1 MRSEERFGG
10 RTPASCAATSL
21 RQLTKSAS
29 GDAEEPGVSAVRVNA
44 GARGMVVR
52 IDWEKVWKKLPAA
65 PFCFLG
71 FAFARAWAEVPY
83 LSPQASFPFQ
93 TGSLSLW
100 FDGATAVALAAFALG
115 ANRIAPLSSRRHV
128 LLVTVLLHLASNC
141 LSLCTHLLPSTAPF
155 LSLPAVFTGGVGVAF
170 ALMLWAEFF
179 SCFNALKIALYY
191 SMSLILSF
199 FCVLLMRGLAFEWLW
214 TCNALLPAASML
226 CLWRSFASLPE
237 EDRPPVPSRRFSF
250 PFKPALVVALY
261 AFALGMTLPLTIE
274 TIGVDSNPGVVAA
287 ALVVYGLVMTKG
299 DDLDLSLLWKL
310 ALPATLL
317 ALVPL
322 GGLLPF
328 GDVLPGMLASG
339 GYTLFVT
346 LIMCILGNLSY
357 RYGICAL
364 WLFAIE
370 RFVRLLF
377 GLAGTMTSQL
387 LWQAPLDP
395 TISQVVSS
403 AIVVILI
410 GLTTLFFF
418 SEKQIDSPWGVVLK
432 NPLSKDID
440 LILSKTHLGIRCH
453 EVAQECGL
461 TPREEQ
467 ILLCLLQKKKP
478 SRIAEE
484 LCIEVSTI
492 RVHVKHIY
500 RKTDVHSRNELLSL
514 VGLQEADAARA
525 DR

>member
-1 MRSEERFGG
+1 MH
-10 RTPASCAATSL
+10 
-21 RQLTKSAS
+21 
-29 GDAEEPGVSAVRVNA
+29 V
-44 GARGMVVR
+44 
-52 IDWEKVWKKLPAA
+52 DWETIWKKLPSA

-71 FAFARAWAEVPY
+71 FAFSRAWAEVPY
-83 LSPQASFPFQ
+83 VSPQASLSFQ
-93 TGSLSLW
+93 PGSLSLW
-100 FDGATAVALAAFALG
+100 FDAATAVALAVFALG
-115 ANRIAPLSSRRHV
+115 ANRIAPLSGRRCV
-128 LLVTVLLHLASNC
+128 FLVTVLLHLASNC
-141 LSLCTHLLPSTAPF
+141 LSLCAHVVPSTAPY
-155 LSLPAVFTGGVGVAF
+155 LSLPAVFAGGVGVAL

-199 FCVLLMRGLAFEWLW
+199 LCVLLMRGLAFEWLW
-214 TCNALLPAASML
+214 TCNALLPVASML
-226 CLWRSFASLPE
+226 CLWRSFASLPAGNL
-237 EDRPPVPSRRFSF
+237 PPVPSRRFSF
-250 PFKPALVVALY
+250 PVKPALAVALY

-274 TIGVDSNPGVVAA
+274 TIGVDSNPGVVLA
-287 ALVVYGLVMTKG
+287 ALVVYGLVAAKG

-322 GGLLPF
+322 GGFFPS
-328 GDVLPGMLASG
+328 GDVVPGMLASG

-387 LWQAPLDP
+387 LSQAPLDP
-395 TISQVVSS
+395 TVSHIVSS
-403 AIVVILI
+403 GIVVILI

-440 LILSKTHLGIRCH
+440 LMLSKTQLGIRCH
-453 EVAQECGL
+453 EISKECGL

-500 RKTDVHSRNELLSL
+500 RKADVHSRNELFGL
-514 VGLQEADAARA
+514 VGLEGANGGRPAL
-525 DR
+525 